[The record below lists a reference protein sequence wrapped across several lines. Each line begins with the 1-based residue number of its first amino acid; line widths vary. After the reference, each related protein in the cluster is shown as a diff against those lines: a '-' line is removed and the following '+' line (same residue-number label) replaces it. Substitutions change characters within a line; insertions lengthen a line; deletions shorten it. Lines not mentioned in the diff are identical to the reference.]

1 MLGETYPHCRLEVKR
16 WQAQLHLTSV
26 RPTASRKPLWAH
38 ARRFTVARPGRHLCA
53 DLGRHADRGSRVF
66 AMTTHPLVQIPPTR
80 PTMRDVAQRAGVGQ
94 ATVSRVVNGVGSVG
108 AETAERVRT
117 AIIELGFQRDEVARA
132 LRPGKHSH
140 TIGLLLGDLTNPFYA
155 SIAKAAVD
163 VANDAGYAVVLST
176 VDEDPEVEQRAI
188 GELIGRRVAGLIIVP
203 YQRDHAFLDRNGGHG
218 RVPVVFVDRPA
229 TGTKADTVVFD
240 NENGGQLATQHLIK
254 HGHRRI
260 AILVAPSY
268 YTTGRR
274 LRGYRKALREHD
286 LEAEERLIVALRHGT
301 ADEAAKATHALLT
314 APDPPTAVFC
324 TTNFLSEGALR
335 AAQSDPVAIVGF
347 DDFRLADLLSTPVT
361 VVATDAAELGR
372 QAAQIL
378 LTRINGAIHP
388 IHRMVLPVHLIP
400 RGSGELLPR
409 T

>member
-1 MLGETYPHCRLEVKR
+1 
-16 WQAQLHLTSV
+16 
-26 RPTASRKPLWAH
+26 
-38 ARRFTVARPGRHLCA
+38 
-53 DLGRHADRGSRVF
+53 
-66 AMTTHPLVQIPPTR
+66 
-80 PTMRDVAQRAGVGQ
+80 MRDVAQRAGVGQ

-108 AETAERVRT
+108 TETAERVRT

-132 LRPGKHSH
+132 LRPGKHSQ

-155 SIAKAAVD
+155 TIAKAAVD

-176 VDEDPEVEQRAI
+176 VDEDPEVEQRAV
-188 GELIGRRVAGLIIVP
+188 GELIGRRIAGLAIVP
-203 YQRDHAFLDRNGGHG
+203 YQRDHAFLDGNGGHG
-218 RVPVVFVDRPA
+218 RMPVVFVDRPA

-240 NENGGQLATQHLIK
+240 NENGGRLATQHLIE
-254 HGHRRI
+254 HGHRHI

-274 LRGYRKALREHD
+274 LRGYRKALRDHD
-286 LEAEERLIVALRHGT
+286 LDVEERLIVALRHGT
-301 ADEAAKATHALLT
+301 AEEAAGATRALLA

-335 AAQSDPVAIVGF
+335 AAQSSPHPIALVGF
-347 DDFRLADLLSTPVT
+347 DDFRLADMLSTPVT

-372 QAAQIL
+372 QAAQVL
-378 LTRINGAIHP
+378 LTRINGAVHP
-388 IHRMVLPVHLIP
+388 ILRIVLPVHLIP
-400 RGSGELLPR
+400 RGSGEIPPH